1 MRGVSSFLKGQF
13 NFLADA
19 ITKPSM
25 GKFAGGASQLKF
37 EQTADFLYDDIAG
50 PALKMAARA
59 APFIGLGI
67 GATMLFNHNQ
77 DMGANTGNM
86 AGGAIAGGLAGGIGA
101 SMLASKYI
109 DIAGTTAHLQ
119 KNPALAKLAMKNP
132 AVLKFGLGL
141 GGAALGMIGG
151 AAVGALGG
159 QLGATTALGP
169 AAGFA
174 MGAAGLGIGMG
185 AMALGIDPT
194 LPIRA
199 GIKAIG
205 GTGGALG
212 AAVGIARGAATIGY
226 QGLQGAERIARTVLT
241 GSPVHSAQGKGAKTM
256 LDAYFPNFRNMAPID
271 VKYDQTD
278 LFTARRLMSRG
289 MAQTETTYAHTDLS
303 KARRLMGQGVS
314 PQDAAKQAFSKGGT
328 RVVPSAKAAEH
339 AFLKGGSK
347 IHDPRRFAPNPRIA
361 RRITGAAALFAVGS
375 AVHEA
380 MAPKIAPPTMF
391 FDGVSMRHTNDM
403 GAGGEYGMG
412 MLGANSSL
420 NMDYGT
426 AGRMLAAAF

>member
-37 EQTADFLYDDIAG
+37 EQTMDFLHDDIAG

-77 DMGANTGNM
+77 DMGANAGNI
-86 AGGAIAGGLAGGIGA
+86 AGGVIAGGLAGGIGA
-101 SMLASKYI
+101 SMLAGSYI
-109 DIAGTTAHLQ
+109 NAVQQGGGQINKLLGKQ
-119 KNPALAKLAMKNP
+119 NPALAKLAMKNP

-185 AMALGIDPT
+185 AMALGIDPS

-199 GIKAIG
+199 GIRAIG
-205 GTGGALG
+205 GAGGALG

-226 QGLQGAERIARTVLT
+226 QGLQGAERIARAVLT

-289 MAQTETTYAHTDLS
+289 MAETD
-303 KARRLMGQGVS
+303 
-314 PQDAAKQAFSKGGT
+314 SKG
-328 RVVPSAKAAEH
+328 RMIPSKKAAEH
-339 AFLKGGSK
+339 AFLKGGTK
-347 IHDPRRFAPNPRIA
+347 VHDPRRFAPNPRIA

-375 AVHEA
+375 AVHES